1 MGSYSETAM
10 EAVDK
15 MRSEGKDVGLIR
27 LRLWRPFP
35 FEELRRAVAGVEVV
49 VVLDRAISF
58 GGPGGP
64 VASEVRSA
72 LYAEKDRPRVVSMIG
87 GLGGRD
93 ISVAGFEAIVERGVE
108 LSRMPGAPEFEMFG
122 VRE

>member
-1 MGSYSETAM
+1 
-10 EAVDK
+10 
-15 MRSEGKDVGLIR
+15 MRKEGKDVGLARI
-27 LRLWRPFP
+27 RLWRPFP
-35 FEELRRAVAGVEVV
+35 FADLRKAVAGAELLVV
-49 VVLDRAISF
+49 FDRAISF

-72 LYAEKDRPRVVSMIG
+72 LYAEKQKPKVTNIVG

-93 ISVAGFEAIVERGVE
+93 VSVANFKSIIEMGIEMDIEM
-108 LSRMPGAPEFEMFG
+108 SRKENGPEFELFG